1 MSIYLLACFPM
12 DFKGRKGCPQNLGI
26 LMTREALGS
35 KPLPQLRNAL
45 ERRKQEII

>member
-1 MSIYLLACFPM
+1 MSIYLLACLPM

-26 LMTREALGS
+26 LVTREAQES

-45 ERRKQEII
+45 ERRKENRK